1 MPRRV
6 LALVPR
12 RVKAPAPR
20 LVDNHYRVSL
30 TKEVRRTLGVGPGDY
45 VTFQVADDGTVYLR
59 KILLTVAMPGQ
70 AGPARLVAPAAN
82 QVSAHAGAPPGPG
95 QPASAGPAQP

>member
-1 MPRRV
+1 

-12 RVKAPAPR
+12 RAKVPAPR
-20 LVDNHYRVSL
+20 LIDNHYRVSL

-59 KILLTVAMPGQ
+59 KILLSLAPVPAPFAPRPPFPVA
-70 AGPARLVAPAAN
+70 
-82 QVSAHAGAPPGPG
+82 S
-95 QPASAGPAQP
+95 PASGEAAREGGLKVADPRTAKV